1 MVELLP
7 VFGVSDVRAGGD
19 GSHSSSSSTSSS
31 AARHKARG
39 AVVGAVAVRHALA
52 RGGVETLTLGTAPF
66 AGRAPVAT
74 LPVLGTVAGV
84 TVAGARC
91 QRPAR
96 VWVAQRVRRSYTS
109 RALGRMVKKYY
120 VFIQRFNVKP
130 MAFALSHTLAPTS
143 GTISPQDIRHSATLS
158 SFKSQ
163 LKTFLYLEYFT

>member
-74 LPVLGTVAGV
+74 LPVLGTMAGV
-84 TVAGARC
+84 AVAGARW

-96 VWVAQRVRRSYTS
+96 VWVAQRVRRSYNS
-109 RALGRMVKKYY
+109 RALGRMVKGY

-143 GTISPQDIRHSATLS
+143 GTISPKTLGTLLLSLPLKVSSRHFST
-158 SFKSQ
+158 Q
-163 LKTFLYLEYFT
+163 NI

>member
-7 VFGVSDVRAGGD
+7 VFRVSDVRAGGD

-84 TVAGARC
+84 AVAGARW

-96 VWVAQRVRRSYTS
+96 VWVAERVMRSYTS
-109 RALGRMVKKYY
+109 RALGRMVKDY
-120 VFIQRFNVKP
+120 VFIIVRMVLEDRAKPISNGSCVTVSIAVRFFFLFPLKSLHVSDTRLILCVK
-130 MAFALSHTLAPTS
+130 
-143 GTISPQDIRHSATLS
+143 
-158 SFKSQ
+158 
-163 LKTFLYLEYFT
+163 